1 MAPYTAALPA
11 YHNLDIS
18 EKNRFK
24 LRKPLVEK
32 MRRDRINTCIEQL
45 KSLLEKEVQSQDPN
59 AKLEKADI
67 LEMTVSFLRRQ
78 RQLGPVQSQR
88 DYKEGYSQCW
98 RESVQFLNAS
108 SSRGA
113 PLREH
118 HSPQRAP
125 QDLSSSS
132 YSSSSSSS
140 SSSSFL
146 SVSSPVISK
155 QSSVSVIHHAG
166 SKRPVWRPWQ

>member
-11 YHNLDIS
+11 YHNLDLS
-18 EKNRFK
+18 DKNRFK

-45 KSLLEKEVQSQDPN
+45 KSLLEKKVQSQDPN

-78 RQLGPVQSQR
+78 RHPGPVQSQR

-108 SSRGA
+108 SSRGV
-113 PLREH
+113 PFREH
-118 HSPQRAP
+118 PP
-125 QDLSSSS
+125 EECL
-132 YSSSSSSS
+132 SSSSSSS
-140 SSSSFL
+140 SSSSFPSTL
-146 SVSSPVISK
+146 SPVTSK

-166 SKRPVWRPWQ
+166 SKRPVWRPWH

>member
-1 MAPYTAALPA
+1 MAPHTAALPA
-11 YHNLDIS
+11 YHNLDLS
-18 EKNRFK
+18 DKNRFK

-78 RQLGPVQSQR
+78 RHPGPVQSQR

-98 RESVQFLNAS
+98 RESVQFLHAS
-108 SSRGA
+108 SSRGV
-113 PLREH
+113 PFREH
-118 HSPQRAP
+118 QLSPQRAP

-132 YSSSSSSS
+132 SSS
-140 SSSSFL
+140 SSSSFP
-146 SVSSPVISK
+146 SASSPVTSK

-166 SKRPVWRPWQ
+166 SKRPVWRPWH

>member
-11 YHNLDIS
+11 CHDLSLAD
-18 EKNRFK
+18 KNRCK

-32 MRRDRINTCIEQL
+32 IRRDRINSCLDQL
-45 KSLLEKEVQSQDPN
+45 KSLLEKEFHSQDPN

-67 LEMTVSFLRRQ
+67 LDMTVSFLKQ
-78 RQLGPVQSQR
+78 QAGPVLSQR
-88 DYKEGYSQCW
+88 DFNQGYSKCW
-98 RESVQFLNAS
+98 RDSVQFLRVS

-113 PLREH
+113 PFRDH

-125 QDLSSSS
+125 QDLTSSP
-132 YSSSSSSS
+132 SSSSSISS
-140 SSSSFL
+140 L
-146 SVSSPVISK
+146 SSPVITT
-155 QSSVSVIHHAG
+155 QTSVGVLHHAG